1 MTNIGQIFV
10 IILTV
15 VFIALILFLTKKKA
29 SFAIKTLIALIAG
42 LLVGVIF
49 QQEALIIE
57 PLGQIYISLI
67 KMLVMPLV
75 IVSLIYSITNLHDT
89 KKLRNIV
96 IKTIVLLLITTGI
109 ASLIGILIANVMNV
123 GNSIDFIASESF
135 KTSEIPT
142 FSKVLVD
149 MFPSNPFAS
158 MAGGQI
164 IPVVIFSLFIAV
176 AIVIE
181 DSKNPE
187 KVRSVR
193 ELMKSLNNVFVR
205 MTQMVLTFTPYGVF
219 SLIATIAARNGLSIL
234 MPLAGVIIALWVAF
248 ILQMVVVHSTLI
260 ALIAKMNPIR
270 FFKGMIPAQIIAFST
285 QSSYGTLPITIKSLV
300 ERVKIPDS
308 IASLVAPLG
317 ANIGMNG
324 SGGIYPAIIAIF
336 VANIFGVNLTF
347 THYILLIALAII
359 TSIGIA
365 GVPGAALISTT
376 VVLQTLGLP
385 VEGIAM
391 VMGIDIIVDM
401 MRTVCNVMGTSTVA
415 VLVSATEKK
424 NVEKIAK

>member
-1 MTNIGQIFV
+1 MTNIGQILV
-10 IILTV
+10 IILTI

-123 GNSIDFIASESF
+123 GSGIDFIAGESF
-135 KTSEIPT
+135 TTSEIPT

-187 KVRSVR
+187 KVRSIR

-248 ILQMVVVHSTLI
+248 ILQMVIVHSALI

-270 FFKGMIPAQIIAFST
+270 FFKGMIPAQVIAFST

-300 ERVKIPDS
+300 ERVKIPES

-336 VANIFGVNLTF
+336 VANIFGVDLTF
-347 THYILLIALAII
+347 THYILLVALAII

-365 GVPGAALISTT
+365 GVPGAAMISTT

-424 NVEKIAK
+424 DVGKAVK